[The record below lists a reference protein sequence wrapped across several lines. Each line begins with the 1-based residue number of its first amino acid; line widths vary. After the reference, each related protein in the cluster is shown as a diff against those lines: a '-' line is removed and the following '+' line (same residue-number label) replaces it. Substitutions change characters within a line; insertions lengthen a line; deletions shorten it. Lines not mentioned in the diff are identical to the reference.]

1 MCQEKA
7 QRYQELDNMVL
18 GKLCAMNSSLMY
30 SQEAKKYLNTANI
43 SSDRRARWVCSYHRC
58 KPSRIRLA
66 SFIKVDCSS
75 QFNPFATGED
85 KTMLLSFSVTCV
97 TTNGV
102 PKSGIPAELEST
114 IATRAFITPFELS
127 ALDRMSLVRPE
138 IISLSA
144 R

>member
-7 QRYQELDNMVL
+7 QRHQKLDNIVF

-43 SSDRRARWVCSYHRC
+43 SSDRRARLVCSYYRC
-58 KPSRIRLA
+58 MPSRIHLA
-66 SFIKVDCSS
+66 SFVKADCSS
-75 QFNPFATGED
+75 QFNPLATGGD

-102 PKSGIPAELEST
+102 PKSGIPAELAST
-114 IATRAFITPFELS
+114 IATRAFITPFELF
-127 ALDRMSLVRPE
+127 AIDRMSLVMPE